1 MVKPLRNKK
10 GVTLAELMAAIM
22 IIGLATTTLTSM
34 IITSAR
40 GQSRA
45 TEYLLAKEVANT
57 YNTMFCRDI
66 QQANLADI
74 NASNFES
81 SDPNDKYVTV
91 SQDLLNQMTRVG
103 TETSQTYKF
112 LYDSNSTFTLNG
124 NKYDSTNVTL
134 RVQLISYQVG
144 FRTEVIVHYAN
155 TRTVTANATQYFI

>member
-10 GVTLAELMAAIM
+10 GVALVELMAAII
-22 IIGLATTTLTSM
+22 IIGLATTTLTTM

-45 TEYLLAKEVANT
+45 TAYLLAKEVANT
-57 YNTMFCRDI
+57 YNAMFCRDI

-74 NASNFES
+74 NASSFAS

-112 LYDSNSTFTLNG
+112 LYDTGSAFTLNG
-124 NKYDSTNVTL
+124 HAYDSSNVTI

-144 FRTEVIVHYAN
+144 FRTEVIVRYSE
-155 TRTVTANATQYFI
+155 TRTVTANGTQFFI